1 MCAGSLFTVTLQ
13 HPPRII
19 GHTGAIKEKHIKEI
33 TQWIEFNMAVLMDV
47 WEGRVNEKYAEFTT
61 YEIVKVAAI
70 LLRQND
76 RLIAPSQLFTIL
88 M

>member
-47 WEGRVNEKYAEFTT
+47 WEGRVNEK
-61 YEIVKVAAI
+61 
-70 LLRQND
+70 
-76 RLIAPSQLFTIL
+76 
-88 M
+88 